1 MLNFNFP
8 LFMLM
13 LQIQTEYTHWISAE
27 IFEDWGQN
35 LYEIESKIK
44 IVKCLSNIK
53 LIWLTWERI
62 LKALL
67 HSEISVIR
75 QNRLVFH

>member
-27 IFEDWGQN
+27 DFEDWGQN
-35 LYEIESKIK
+35 LYEVESKIT
-44 IVKCLSNIK
+44 IVKCLSDIHTVESRAVDC
-53 LIWLTWERI
+53 L
-62 LKALL
+62 
-67 HSEISVIR
+67 S
-75 QNRLVFH
+75 

>member
-27 IFEDWGQN
+27 VFEDWAKN
-35 LYEIESKIK
+35 FMKSNP
-44 IVKCLSNIK
+44 IVKCLSDKHI
-53 LIWLTWERI
+53 LIWLIWGTVI
-62 LKALL
+62 YSTVA
-67 HSEISVIR
+67 SVLPDKIG
-75 QNRLVFH
+75 